1 MRELFKKKKYIKVPV
16 QTTINDKQPLNEGKN
31 IDPSVPTGK
40 WIKCNNCGEIIY
52 KDDFEAKNHICTK
65 CHKHFRMD
73 SSSRISQIIDS
84 GTFKELNANLGTK
97 NVLDF
102 PGYSEKVAKLQQKTG
117 LKEGVVT
124 GEGKIDGINVVIAVM
139 DSRFMMGSMGEVV
152 GEKITRAIEH
162 ATSSRVPI
170 IIFTASGGAR
180 MQEGIVSLMQ
190 MAKTSAALA
199 RHSEAGLLYITV
211 LTDPTTGGVTASYAM
226 LGDIILAEPGSLIG
240 FAGARVIEQ
249 TIKQKLPEGFQR
261 AEFLLE
267 HGYIDMIVERR
278 DMKNSLYKLLLFHVN

>member
-1 MRELFKKKKYIKVPV
+1 MKELFKKKKYIKVPDK
-16 QTTINDKQPLNEGKN
+16 TINENKKHVEKDN
-31 IDPSVPTGK
+31 IEIPSVPTGK

-52 KDDFEAKNHICTK
+52 RDDFEARNHICTK

-73 SSSRISQIIDS
+73 SNTRICQIIDS
-84 GTFKELNANLGTK
+84 GTFVELNAYIGTK
-97 NVLDF
+97 NVLNF
-102 PGYSEKVAKLQQKTG
+102 PGYNEKIASLQQKTG
-117 LKEGVVT
+117 LKEGVIT
-124 GEGKIDGINVVIAVM
+124 GEGKINGKDVVIAVM

-162 ATSSRVPI
+162 ATSKKLPI
-170 IIFTASGGAR
+170 VIFTASGGAR

-199 RHSEAGLLYITV
+199 RHSEEGLLYITV
-211 LTDPTTGGVTASYAM
+211 LTDPTTGGVTASFAM
-226 LGDIILAEPGSLIG
+226 LGDIILAEPGTLIG

-278 DMKNSLYKLLLFHVN
+278 NMKKTLSKLLAFHI